1 MASASLGNRKTIQV
15 KKEYFTQVF
24 LTNKNF
30 EKSIILVFPYLFSNI
45 ICIKILERDIIC
57 SF

>member
-1 MASASLGNRKTIQV
+1 MAGASSGNRKTIQV

-24 LTNKNF
+24 LTHKNF

-45 ICIKILERDIIC
+45 ICLKILERDIL
-57 SF
+57 